1 MKLDF
6 QQAMKYAALFLT
18 LALMP
23 VSSFAAGRIEGRVEG
38 VGQPIVGAEVTL
50 WLAGADTPRKLAE
63 TKTKDD
69 GSFELTM
76 RGEDAG
82 AGVRYLIAKGPNP
95 AITLMATLGVA
106 PPPRLTVNEL
116 TTVAS
121 AWTGAQFLNGTVLRG
136 NALGLRIAAG
146 NVPNLVDLQTG
157 GLGAVIQDP
166 LNSSQT
172 TTLAKFNTLGILLSA
187 CIKTTRSCDPLFE
200 AATPP
205 GGTAPTN
212 TLSAAQNIA
221 RYPWHQSAKLFAL
234 LDAFYPV
241 PAGKRWREVPF
252 IPYLNFAPS
261 AWTLS
266 LVYAGGGLNSLGGIA
281 IDGEGNLW
289 ADDNFLV
296 GGQSTIFAS
305 FGGGLSKLAPNGRP
319 LSPMTTGFRGGG
331 IDGPG
336 FGIAIS
342 ADDKVWA
349 TSLAGKN
356 ISVFDR
362 KTGRP
367 LSPDSGYNFDGKLG
381 SMQGIIVTPG
391 GDIWALDNE
400 KSQIVYLPKGDP
412 SKGRILGRSVD
423 GKPVDGTLQ
432 VKAPF
437 HLAID
442 QQDRIWVTNSGS
454 KTVTRFP
461 ASDPG
466 KAEQFE
472 VGYAPRAIA
481 IDSRGNA
488 WVANTVGHPGTA
500 EKLAFVEAKLK
511 AKAESLLGSMSEEE
525 RTAKEWID
533 LYEILTKY
541 PGGDV
546 SLLRP
551 DGTVLGPF
559 DGGKSIIGAWGIAVD
574 GNDNIWV
581 ANSTGRSIT
590 QLCGV
595 RIATCPPGIKTGD
608 PISPAGGFVGG
619 LQIITDV
626 AIDPAGNVWVAN
638 NWNRPDEGFKEVP
651 DEALST
657 RFGSVRC
664 KPIRRQPRRRCAA
677 RAQMSTGVRRFRRRA
692 SRVSRAIANSGYSL
706 TSSGKRAACA

>member
-1 MKLDF
+1 MKRIL
-6 QQAMKYAALFLT
+6 QPTVKLVASLAIAL
-18 LALMP
+18 
-23 VSSFAAGRIEGRVEG
+23 VSASAFAADRIEGRVEG
-38 VGQPIVGAEVTL
+38 SARPIAGSDVTL
-50 WLAGADTPRKLAE
+50 WLAGPNAPQKLAE
-63 TKTKDD
+63 TKTKAD
-69 GSFELTM
+69 GSFNLSI
-76 RGEDAG
+76 AG
-82 AGVRYLIAKGPNP
+82 DRNGVGVLYLIARGGVAQAGADKAPNS
-95 AITLMATLGVA
+95 AITLMAALGAV
-106 PPPRLTVNEL
+106 PPQRVTINEL

-121 AWTGAQFLNGTVLRG
+121 AWTGVQFLNGTALKG
-136 NALGLRIAAG
+136 NAMGLRIAAG
-146 NVPNLVDLQTG
+146 NLPNLVNLQTG
-157 GLGAVIQDP
+157 GLGQIIQDP

-187 CIKTTRSCDPLFE
+187 CIKTTRGCAKLFE

-205 GGTAPTN
+205 GGKAPTD

-221 RYPWHQSAKLFAL
+221 RYPWHKSKNLFAL
-234 LDAFYPV
+234 LDEFYPV

-252 IPYLNFAPS
+252 MPYLNFAPA

-296 GGQSTIFAS
+296 GAQSTIYSS
-305 FGGGLSKLAPNGRP
+305 FGGGLSKLAPNGKP

-367 LSPDSGYNFDGKLG
+367 LSPATGYDFEGKLG
-381 SMQGIIVTPG
+381 SMQGIIVTPN
-391 GDIWALDNE
+391 GDVWALDNE
-400 KSQIVYLPKGDP
+400 KSQIVYLPRGDAK
-412 SKGRILGRSVD
+412 KGRILGRTVD

-442 QQDRIWVTNSGS
+442 QQDRVWVTNSGAR
-454 KTVTRFP
+454 TVTRFP

-466 KAEQFE
+466 KAEHFE
-472 VGYAPRAIA
+472 VGFAPRAIA

-511 AKAESLLGSMSEEE
+511 AKAESIFGSMSAED

-546 SLLRP
+546 SLVHP
-551 DGTVLGPF
+551 NGTVLGPF
-559 DGGKSIIGAWGIAVD
+559 NANKSIIGPWGIAID
-574 GNDNIWV
+574 GNDNVWV
-581 ANSTGRSIT
+581 ANSTGRSVT

-595 RIATCPPGIKTGD
+595 RIETCPPGFKTGD
-608 PISPAGGFVGG
+608 PITPSGNYTGG

-626 AIDPAGNVWVAN
+626 AVDPAGNLWVAN
-638 NWNRPDEGFKEVP
+638 NWNRPDEGFKKTPE
-651 DEALST
+651 EALST
-657 RFGSVRC
+657 RFGGNGAVVFFGIAKPVRT
-664 KPIRRQPRRRCAA
+664 PLIGPV
-677 RAQMSTGVRRFRRRA
+677 RAQ
-692 SRVSRAIANSGYSL
+692 
-706 TSSGKRAACA
+706 

>member
-1 MKLDF
+1 MKHIF
-6 QQAMKYAALFLT
+6 RRTMNCAVLFFT
-18 LALMP
+18 LALVP
-23 VSSFAAGRIEGRVEG
+23 VSTLAASRIEGRVEG
-38 VGQPIVGAEVTL
+38 AGKPVAGAGVTL
-50 WLAGADTPRKLAE
+50 WLAGPDSPEKLAE

-69 GSFELTM
+69 GSFDLTVGSKTGGGVLYIIAKG
-76 RGEDAG
+76 GEARAG
-82 AGVRYLIAKGPNP
+82 AGKGSNP
-95 AITLMATLGVA
+95 AITLMATLGTA
-106 PPPRLTVNEL
+106 PPPHATINEL

-121 AWTGAQFLNGTVLRG
+121 AWTGAQFLNGTALSG

-146 NVPNLVDLQTG
+146 NVPNLVDLKTG
-157 GLGAVIQDP
+157 RLGPVIQDP

-187 CIKTTRSCDPLFE
+187 CVTAMPGACDKLF
-200 AATPP
+200 AVATPP
-205 GGTAPTN
+205 GGHTPSD

-221 RYPWHQSAKLFAL
+221 RYPWHQSKKLFAL
-234 LDAFYPV
+234 LDEFYPV
-241 PAGKRWREVPF
+241 PAGKRWRDVPF
-252 IPYLNFAPS
+252 IPYLNFAPG

-296 GGQSTIFAS
+296 GAQSTILAS
-305 FGGGLSKLAPNGRP
+305 FGGGLSKLAPNGKP

-367 LSPDSGYNFDGKLG
+367 LSPETGYDFGGKLG
-381 SMQGIIVTPG
+381 SMQGIIVTPS
-391 GDIWALDNE
+391 GDVWALDNE
-400 KSQIVYLPKGDP
+400 KSQIVHLPRGDA
-412 SKGRILGRSVD
+412 SKGRILGRTVD

-454 KTVTRFP
+454 NTVTRFP

-466 KAEQFE
+466 KAEHFE

-511 AKAESLLGSMSEEE
+511 AKAESLLGSMSREEQI
-525 RTAKEWID
+525 AKEWID
-533 LYEILTKY
+533 LYDIVTKY

-546 SLLRP
+546 SLVRP

-559 DGGKSIIGAWGIAVD
+559 DGGKSIIGPWGIAID
-574 GNDNIWV
+574 GNDNVWV

-595 RIATCPPGIKTGD
+595 RIDACPPGFKTGD
-608 PISPAGGFVGG
+608 PISPPGGYIGG

-638 NWNRPDEGFKEVP
+638 NWNRPDEGFKKAPE
-651 DEALST
+651 EALST
-657 RFGSVRC
+657 RFGGNGAVVFFGLAKPVRT
-664 KPIRRQPRRRCAA
+664 PLIGPV
-677 RAQMSTGVRRFRRRA
+677 RAQ
-692 SRVSRAIANSGYSL
+692 
-706 TSSGKRAACA
+706 